1 MPAIA
6 RREIA
11 SRSRREQTLMATG
24 IPFSRPEPGAA
35 AFPPGALH
43 RQIAMLGSALR
54 RHRRRVLLHH
64 ASLGRRIRR
73 TKCIEKNA
81 RRFPSDR
88 RNADTNTR
96 HTFWLAWPIGTART
110 HPAGWMRS
118 RSAYRPSKPK
128 CMARI
133 GVRIA
138 PIRRKSSGVLFDTFR
153 TSNAASQARVMKQN
167 SASMPA

>member
-35 AFPPGALH
+35 AFLPDALH
-43 RQIAMLGSALR
+43 RQIATVGSALR
-54 RHRRRVLLHH
+54 RHRRRASLHH
-64 ASLGRRIRR
+64 AGLALRIRR
-73 TKCIEKNA
+73 TKSIESND

-96 HTFWLAWPIGTART
+96 HTLWLASP
-110 HPAGWMRS
+110 
-118 RSAYRPSKPK
+118 
-128 CMARI
+128 
-133 GVRIA
+133 IA
-138 PIRRKSSGVLFDTFR
+138 PMRTYPAACRACGIIRT
-153 TSNAASQARVMKQN
+153 
-167 SASMPA
+167 P